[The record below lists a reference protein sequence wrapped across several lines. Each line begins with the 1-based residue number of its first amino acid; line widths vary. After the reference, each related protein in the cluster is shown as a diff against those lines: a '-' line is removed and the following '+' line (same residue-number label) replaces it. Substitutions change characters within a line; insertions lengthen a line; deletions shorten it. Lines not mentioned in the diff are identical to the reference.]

1 MTDIRED
8 LHRALDMILR
18 IKATYKCRDEE
29 LKNFDLIR
37 TLLCDRIAEENA
49 IEEWRK
55 RNDEQVG
62 SRTVEEKK
70 AMTTIITIVTDTVTD
85 AGRVEDAA
93 YCSSTLSGDD
103 VKRIDDFIRETIRES
118 AERSRS

>member
-8 LHRALDMILR
+8 LHRALDMILK
-18 IKATYKCRDEE
+18 IKTIYKCSDEE

-55 RNDEQVG
+55 RNEG
-62 SRTVEEKK
+62 
-70 AMTTIITIVTDTVTD
+70 
-85 AGRVEDAA
+85 GR
-93 YCSSTLSGDD
+93 
-103 VKRIDDFIRETIRES
+103 
-118 AERSRS
+118 

>member
-1 MTDIRED
+1 MKEDIMTDIRED
-8 LHRALDMILR
+8 LHRALDMILK

-55 RNDEQVG
+55 RNDE
-62 SRTVEEKK
+62 
-70 AMTTIITIVTDTVTD
+70 
-85 AGRVEDAA
+85 
-93 YCSSTLSGDD
+93 
-103 VKRIDDFIRETIRES
+103 
-118 AERSRS
+118 

>member
-8 LHRALDMILR
+8 LHRALDMILK

-29 LKNFDLIR
+29 LKIFDLIR

-55 RNDEQVG
+55 RNDE
-62 SRTVEEKK
+62 
-70 AMTTIITIVTDTVTD
+70 
-85 AGRVEDAA
+85 
-93 YCSSTLSGDD
+93 
-103 VKRIDDFIRETIRES
+103 
-118 AERSRS
+118 